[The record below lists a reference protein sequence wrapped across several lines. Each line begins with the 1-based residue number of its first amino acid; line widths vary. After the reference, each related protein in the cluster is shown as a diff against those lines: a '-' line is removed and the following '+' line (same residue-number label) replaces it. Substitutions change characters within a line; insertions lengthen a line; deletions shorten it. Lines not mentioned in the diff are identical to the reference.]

1 MDRALLAQETGDAV
15 HRHRLDPRGARP
27 GAEPPR
33 RLNATVPD
41 SRPSTATRSTTMPS
55 TSPAPPSTGL
65 PLAPGLTGENSNS
78 SVAEPPPC
86 GAVMP
91 LNTVLARAGMRCNS
105 PYASVN
111 TGRPPLPS
119 GVAAKRSD
127 RA

>member
-1 MDRALLAQETGDAV
+1 MLSTGTALTRVAPA
-15 HRHRLDPRGARP
+15 P

-86 GAVMP
+86 G
-91 LNTVLARAGMRCNS
+91 
-105 PYASVN
+105 
-111 TGRPPLPS
+111 PS
-119 GVAAKRSD
+119 CH
-127 RA
+127 